1 MTLSD
6 SDYRINADGYA
17 VAHSSAF
24 VNDSHHRIETSV
36 NGPLY
41 AAAYKSKEETVTVI
55 QVKIKPYNLY
65 EIIKGGSILRP
76 KMNTFVTKST
86 YLSLITGNLFTTYL

>member
-24 VNDSHHRIETSV
+24 VNDSHQRIETSV
-36 NGPLY
+36 TGPLY
-41 AAAYKSKEETVTVI
+41 AAAYRNEKQTVTVI
-55 QVKIKPYNLY
+55 QVKKNH
-65 EIIKGGSILRP
+65 
-76 KMNTFVTKST
+76 T
-86 YLSLITGNLFTTYL
+86 LSLKSLDQRIVYLPSQLRTLKYVFIIIYLVR

>member
-24 VNDSHHRIETSV
+24 VNDSHQRIGTSV
-36 NGPLY
+36 KGPLY
-41 AAAYKSKEETVTVI
+41 AAAYKNDKQTVTVI
-55 QVKIKPYNLY
+55 QVKWSL
-65 EIIKGGSILRP
+65 
-76 KMNTFVTKST
+76 T
-86 YLSLITGNLFTTYL
+86 LSLKFMDVRSPWTAMVRVKFGYC

>member
-24 VNDSHHRIETSV
+24 VNGSHQRIETSV
-36 NGPLY
+36 TGPLY
-41 AAAYKSKEETVTVI
+41 AAAYKNEKQTVTVI
-55 QVKIKPYNLY
+55 QV
-65 EIIKGGSILRP
+65 E
-76 KMNTFVTKST
+76 
-86 YLSLITGNLFTTYL
+86 